1 MVPDR
6 IGSTSNTVDHN
17 NNSDHKTVR
26 QRDVDLGSSDMDED
40 SVIAEVRGALSEPVE
55 LDMDRKNGVSAIRSV
70 TEKSTRTG
78 GDQLDINVS
87 SSANDT
93 IKGKRDPSNLASR
106 GLDQEIDILESLGS
120 STGVAQ
126 VSPSSRR
133 VNAGGMQ

>member
-17 NNSDHKTVR
+17 NNPDHKTVR
-26 QRDVDLGSSDMDED
+26 QRGVDLESSDMNED

-55 LDMDRKNGVSAIRSV
+55 LDMDRTNGVSAIRSV
-70 TEKSTRTG
+70 TENSTRTG
-78 GDQLDINVS
+78 SDQLGPNVS

-106 GLDQEIDILESLGS
+106 ELDQEIDIPESLGS
-120 STGVAQ
+120 STSVAQ
-126 VSPSSRR
+126 VSPNSRR

>member
-1 MVPDR
+1 M
-6 IGSTSNTVDHN
+6 N
-17 NNSDHKTVR
+17 
-26 QRDVDLGSSDMDED
+26 ED
-40 SVIAEVRGALSEPVE
+40 SVIAEAGGALSEPVE
-55 LDMDRKNGVSAIRSV
+55 LDMDRTNGVSAIRSV
-70 TEKSTRTG
+70 TENSTRTG
-78 GDQLDINVS
+78 DDQLGSNVS
-87 SSANDT
+87 NSANDT

>member
-26 QRDVDLGSSDMDED
+26 QRDVDLGSSDMDD
-40 SVIAEVRGALSEPVE
+40 SVIAEVRGAFSEPVE
-55 LDMDRKNGVSAIRSV
+55 LDMDRTNGVSAIRSV
-70 TEKSTRTG
+70 TENSTRTG
-78 GDQLDINVS
+78 DDQLESNVS
-87 SSANDT
+87 EAANDT
-93 IKGKRDPSNLASR
+93 IAGRRQPSALASR

-120 STGVAQ
+120 STSVAQ

>member
-26 QRDVDLGSSDMDED
+26 QRDVDLGSSDMDD
-40 SVIAEVRGALSEPVE
+40 SVIAEVRGAFSEPVE
-55 LDMDRKNGVSAIRSV
+55 LDMDRTNGVSAIRSV
-70 TEKSTRTG
+70 TENSTRTG
-78 GDQLDINVS
+78 DDQLESNVS
-87 SSANDT
+87 EAANDT
-93 IKGKRDPSNLASR
+93 IAGRRQPSTLASR
-106 GLDQEIDILESLGS
+106 GVDQEIDILESLGS
-120 STGVAQ
+120 STSVAQ